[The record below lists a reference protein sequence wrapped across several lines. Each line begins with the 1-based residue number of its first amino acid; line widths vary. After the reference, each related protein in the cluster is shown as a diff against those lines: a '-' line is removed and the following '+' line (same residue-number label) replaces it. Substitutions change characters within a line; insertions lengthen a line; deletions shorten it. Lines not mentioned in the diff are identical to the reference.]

1 MKIIKDL
8 DNVEKR
14 IMKYTKNDERKNLR
28 PLVHGLYKKLQFCAP
43 IRTKKQYE
51 SSEYQDP
58 KPNNNREDLDKC
70 PREEFTETNLSLRT
84 TETES
89 LPVSQSTQLQAK
101 IYNVYISI
109 VYIDISEAKKLKQL
123 IIDRYSKNMRID
135 LNIGFEMIDI
145 LKVNI
150 MSFHLSDYII
160 FNFPKSVIKCS
171 RNQPKIEKMIGWA
184 IKMND
189 TGKCVVLN
197 KPKFKFFDRFIFNF
211 EHPNE
216 STLDMFIEFL
226 VSLSQKDSKI
236 IPRDDTLEKYHSRRA
251 IPWLIWIHDN
261 FQKVFT
267 ENKHDFDN
275 FGVHEI
281 YCPPESKYWT
291 LIYIILTR
299 GKVQDSYHS
308 LTIENTFPALKFG
321 SIHQSNKIKI
331 KKGTQKIKE
340 IKSYDTDMLHRVH
353 KLRKKLKY
361 EQKKY
366 NKFKKR
372 NY

>member
-1 MKIIKDL
+1 M
-8 DNVEKR
+8 
-14 IMKYTKNDERKNLR
+14 
-28 PLVHGLYKKLQFCAP
+28 
-43 IRTKKQYE
+43 
-51 SSEYQDP
+51 
-58 KPNNNREDLDKC
+58 
-70 PREEFTETNLSLRT
+70 SLRT

-197 KPKFKFFDRFIFNF
+197 KPKFKFFNKFIFNF
-211 EHPNE
+211 EDPNK

-251 IPWLIWIHDN
+251 IPWLIWIHDD
-261 FQKVFT
+261 FQKIFT
-267 ENKHDFDN
+267 KYKDDFDLFN
-275 FGVHEI
+275 VHEI

-291 LIYIILTR
+291 LIYIMQTR

-331 KKGTQKIKE
+331 KIK
-340 IKSYDTDMLHRVH
+340 KKH
-353 KLRKKLKY
+353 KK
-361 EQKKY
+361 
-366 NKFKKR
+366 
-372 NY
+372 